1 MRNNDAVNT
10 PVPIR
15 RGDLLLAAGC
25 GILQATALALGYG
38 SLPRENYA
46 ALVCLGGV
54 QGIALVLWRRH
65 PVACQFLVWGA
76 QLAVMVLMPRGT
88 TFAGVAQAVAGFG
101 IALRLPPLRGGL
113 LVGVLGLAEVVVVAM
128 RESPDPGGGRRA
140 SPSCSANS
148 PPICSRCSAG

>member
-1 MRNNDAVNT
+1 MNT

-76 QLAVMVLMPRGT
+76 QLAVMVLMPRGN
-88 TFAGVAQAVAGFG
+88 TFA
-101 IALRLPPLRGGL
+101 
-113 LVGVLGLAEVVVVAM
+113 
-128 RESPDPGGGRRA
+128 GGGRRRLLDSA
-140 SPSCSANS
+140 SGSGCHPCG
-148 PPICSRCSAG
+148 AGCWWGSWG

>member
-1 MRNNDAVNT
+1 MNT
-10 PVPIR
+10 PGPIHR
-15 RGDLLLAAGC
+15 NDVLLAVGC

-88 TFAGVAQAVAGFG
+88 TLDRQ
-101 IALRLPPLRGGL
+101 R
-113 LVGVLGLAEVVVVAM
+113 VV
-128 RESPDPGGGRRA
+128 
-140 SPSCSANS
+140 
-148 PPICSRCSAG
+148 